1 MYGSESAIFLFLLKQ
16 CYYFT
21 AIVLL
26 LTESYSSREA
36 KGEEGLEVPKTQ
48 KKKKNHCGRS
58 INRELYPPDKYL
70 AFCM

>member
-36 KGEEGLEVPKTQ
+36 KGEEGLEVAKAQKTLWQ
-48 KKKKNHCGRS
+48 VN
-58 INRELYPPDKYL
+58 
-70 AFCM
+70 